1 MNRAI
6 FALFTIFACAAADNI
21 RDRDYYV
28 AKFYDWMNKFEHLR
42 PANGERFISMLKNFA
57 NNDDIIEL
65 TNAEKL
71 PYQLGHNEFSH
82 MSLDEFRD
90 YMHLGL
96 GRSDPI
102 EPATFIHEAPTNK
115 ASIPDSV
122 DWSTQGAV
130 TPVKDQGQC
139 GSCWSFSATGALEG
153 AYYLKNGNLKSYSEQ
168 HLVSCDTTDSGCN
181 GGLMDNAFAWTKSN
195 GGLCLESDYVYTSGT
210 SGKSGSCEAS
220 SCSKDTG
227 IAPKSYTDVQKFSD
241 DAMMSALAQQP
252 VSIAIEADQSAFQ
265 LYKSGVL
272 TAACGSRLDHGVLA
286 VGYGTWTDGTDY
298 YKVKNSWGE
307 SWGMDG
313 YILLERGNTDNI
325 NFRGQNAGQCGILSG
340 PPSYP
345 NL

>member
-139 GSCWSFSATGALEG
+139 GSCWSFSTTGALESRCAISTG
-153 AYYLKNGNLKSYSEQ
+153 EFHSLSEQ
-168 HLVSCDTTDSGCN
+168 ELVDCDTQDSGCN
-181 GGLMDNAFAWTKSN
+181 GGLMDYGFTFAKNN
-195 GGLCLESDYVYTSGT
+195 GGLCEESAYPYTSGT
-210 SGKSGSCEAS
+210 TKRRGTCEDS
-220 SCSKDTG
+220 SCAKYCQPT
-227 IAPKSYTDVQKFSD
+227 SYVDVTSD
-241 DAMMSALAQQP
+241 NQDDFEAALCQGP
-252 VSIAIEADQSAFQ
+252 VSIAIEADQSTFQ
-265 LYKSGVL
+265 LYSSGVL
-272 TAACGSRLDHGVLA
+272 TGSCGSNLDHGVLA
-286 VGYGTWTDGTDY
+286 VGFGTDSQY
-298 YKVKNSWGE
+298 GDYWKVKNSWGS
-307 SWGMDG
+307 SWGENG
-313 YILLERGNTDNI
+313 YIRLCRNCNMNCRGIFT
-325 NFRGQNAGQCGILSG
+325 QKCSGQCGLMQQA
-340 PPSYP
+340 SYP
-345 NL
+345 VV

>member
-181 GGLMDNAFAWTKSN
+181 GGLMDNAFAWAKSN

-298 YKVKNSWGE
+298 YKVKNSWGA

-313 YILLERGNTDNI
+313 YILLERGNTDNT

>member
-210 SGKSGSCEAS
+210 TGKSGSCEAS

-227 IAPKSYTDVQKFSD
+227 IAPKSYTDVQKYSD
-241 DAMMSALAQQP
+241 DALMSALAQQP

-313 YILLERGNTDNI
+313 YILLERGNTDNT

>member
-181 GGLMDNAFAWTKSN
+181 GGLMDNAFAWAKSN

-241 DAMMSALAQQP
+241 DSMMSALAQQP

>member
-1 MNRAI
+1 MPRNYHTNLDTTNFPTCLLTSSETTCTWVLADLILLSLPLSFTRPQPTRPPSLTPSIGPPKVLSPLSRTKDNVVRA
-6 FALFTIFACAAADNI
+6 
-21 RDRDYYV
+21 
-28 AKFYDWMNKFEHLR
+28 
-42 PANGERFISMLKNFA
+42 
-57 NNDDIIEL
+57 
-65 TNAEKL
+65 
-71 PYQLGHNEFSH
+71 
-82 MSLDEFRD
+82 
-90 YMHLGL
+90 GL
-96 GRSDPI
+96 
-102 EPATFIHEAPTNK
+102 
-115 ASIPDSV
+115 
-122 DWSTQGAV
+122 
-130 TPVKDQGQC
+130 
-139 GSCWSFSATGALEG
+139 FSATGALEG

-210 SGKSGSCEAS
+210 TGKSGSCEAS

-227 IAPKSYTDVQKFSD
+227 IAPKSYTDVQKYSD